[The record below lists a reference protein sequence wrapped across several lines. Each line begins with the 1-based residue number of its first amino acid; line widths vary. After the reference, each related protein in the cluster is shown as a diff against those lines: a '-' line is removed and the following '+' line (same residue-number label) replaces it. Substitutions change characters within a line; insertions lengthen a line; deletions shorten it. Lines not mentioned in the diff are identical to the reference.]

1 MSSYSN
7 YAMETVLEQ
16 AAKVNPNALQW
27 FQLYVIRDREV
38 TRNFVKRAER
48 AGFKALVVT
57 VDRPIHGRRL
67 AEIRQNFHLPEHLQF
82 GNFGHRGVN
91 GYFGDDIDPTLC
103 WQDIAW
109 LKTLTH
115 LPIIVKGVMRA
126 DDAKLAIEAG
136 VDGIVVS
143 NHGGRQLD
151 TCPAPVCFERR
162 KSCSC
167 NCC

>member
-67 AEIRQNFHLPEHLQF
+67 AEIRQNFHLPEYLQF

-162 KSCSC
+162 KSCSR